1 MLYCATHCWLSP
13 HLNRNLTPVFTG
25 IRAENLSLYLKPLSN
40 VTFLWS
46 ESRLSSF
53 LMSQQSIFISSHSG
67 AWPYSMPPSDLI
79 VLSGWLPLT
88 FASSAP
94 QQFPDL
100 LCTHTLNKAR
110 DRQRR
115 KDKYIKVK
123 SETPKS
129 QKKRVNKEWG
139 RGLTLKNVYID
150 T

>member
-1 MLYCATHCWLSP
+1 MLYCATHCWLSQ
-13 HLNRNLTPVFTG
+13 HLNPNLTPVFTR
-25 IRAENLSLYLKPLSN
+25 IRAENLSLYLKPLSI

-88 FASSAP
+88 FASSAL

-100 LCTHTLNKAR
+100 PCTHTLNKAI

-115 KDKYIKVK
+115 KYKYIKVK
-123 SETPKS
+123 GETPKS